1 MEKAPSISW
10 DNLTKAMLKLQQDSE
25 LAAAV
30 SRLNDQYIYW
40 DKAKYKQVSGI
51 DSEKELWALMMAER
65 VKRRVPVPLWKRY
78 GIHFSLTNQM
88 QRQCHQF
95 DMDFGGSWMDDSV
108 GSEANKERYLISS
121 LIEEAI
127 SSSQM
132 EGAVTT
138 RKVAKEMLRKKLSP
152 KDKSQ
157 RMIFNNYQTIRFIV
171 ENKHQP
177 LSEELLLEIHR
188 LMTIGTLENPDDV
201 GRFRQNDEVVV
212 QNQITGEVAHTP
224 PTFTEIPAFVSEL
237 CQFFN
242 ENDTETYIHPVIK
255 GVIIHFM
262 VAYMHPF
269 VDGNGRT
276 ARVLFYWY
284 MLKQGYWLTE
294 YLSISRIIYA
304 AKPSYEKSFLYAETD
319 QNDIGYFIAY
329 NLRVI
334 ELAFKGLQDYIKRKQ
349 QEQQAA
355 HKYLQI
361 PNLNMRQAEI
371 VKMFEDNPHEM
382 IVVKDL
388 QVKFLI
394 TPTTAKADI
403 LPLLEMGLLKEIALN
418 KVKKAY
424 LKGDEFDKILSSI

>member
-1 MEKAPSISW
+1 MEQAPSVSW
-10 DNLTKAMLKLQQDSE
+10 NTLAKAMLRLQQDGE
-25 LAAAV
+25 LAAV
-30 SRLNDQYIYW
+30 IGRFNDQYLYW
-40 DKAKYKQVSGI
+40 DKAKYKQVPDVG
-51 DSEKELWALMMAER
+51 SEKELWALMMADR
-65 VKRRVPVPLWKRY
+65 VRKCVPVPFWKRF

-108 GSEANKERYLISS
+108 VPGGNKERYLISS

-127 SSSQM
+127 ASSQM

-188 LMTIGTLENPDDV
+188 LMTVGTLENPADV

-224 PTFTEIPAFVSEL
+224 PAFIEIPAFVSEL

-242 ENDTETYIHPVIK
+242 EQDAETYIHPVIK
-255 GVIIHFM
+255 GIIIHFM

-276 ARVLFYWY
+276 ARALFYWY

-334 ELAFKGLQDYIKRKQ
+334 ELAFRGLQDYIKRKQ

-371 VKMFEDNPHEM
+371 IKMFEDNPQEM

-388 QVKFLI
+388 QARFLI

-403 LPLLEMGLLKEIALN
+403 LPLLEMGLLKEVALN

-424 LKGDEFDKILSSI
+424 LKGDEFDKILSNL

>member
-10 DNLTKAMLKLQQDSE
+10 NNLAKAMLKLQQDSE
-25 LAAAV
+25 LAAAI
-30 SRLNDQYIYW
+30 SRLNDQYFYW
-40 DKAKYKQVSGI
+40 DKAKYKQVPDVG
-51 DSEKELWALMMAER
+51 SEKELWALMMADR
-65 VKRRVPVPLWKRY
+65 VRKCVSVPFWKRFK
-78 GIHFSLTNQM
+78 IHFSLTNQM

-108 GSEANKERYLISS
+108 VPGDNKERYLISS

-127 SSSQM
+127 ASSQM

-188 LMTIGTLENPDDV
+188 LMTVGTLDNPAYV

-255 GVIIHFM
+255 GIIIHFM

-276 ARVLFYWY
+276 ARTLFYWY

-334 ELAFKGLQDYIKRKQ
+334 ELAFRGLQDYIKRKQ
-349 QEQQAA
+349 QEQQTAL
-355 HKYLQI
+355 KYLQI
-361 PNLNMRQAEI
+361 PNLNLRQAEI
-371 VKMFEDNPHEM
+371 VKMFADNPQEM
-382 IVVKDL
+382 VVVKDL
-388 QVKFLI
+388 QARFFI
-394 TPTTAKADI
+394 TPTTAKTDI

-424 LKGDEFDKILSSI
+424 LKGDKFDSILSKL

>member
-1 MEKAPSISW
+1 MEKAPKITW
-10 DNLTKAMLKLQQDSE
+10 NNLAKAMLKLQQDSE
-25 LAAAV
+25 LALAV
-30 SRLNDQYIYW
+30 SQLNDQYLYW
-40 DKAKYKQVSGI
+40 DKAKYKQVVGI
-51 DSEKELWALMMAER
+51 GSDLELWALMMADR
-65 VKRRVPVPLWKRY
+65 VKKHVPVELWKRY

-108 GSEANKERYLISS
+108 VPEANKERYLISS

-171 ENKHQP
+171 ENRHQP
-177 LSEELLLEIHR
+177 LSEELLLEVHR
-188 LMTIGTLENPDDV
+188 LMTINTLDNPEDV
-201 GRFRQNDEVVV
+201 GRFRQNDDVVV
-212 QNQITGEVAHTP
+212 QNQITGEVTHTP
-224 PTFTEIPAFVSEL
+224 PSFTELPSFVSEL

-242 ENDTETYIHPVIK
+242 ENDAKTYIHPIIK
-255 GVIIHFM
+255 GIIIHFM

-276 ARVLFYWY
+276 ARALFYWY

-319 QNDIGYFIAY
+319 QNDIGYFITY

-334 ELAFKGLQDYIKRKQ
+334 GLAFKGLQDYINRKKK
-349 QEQQAA
+349 EQQAA

-361 PNLNMRQAEI
+361 PNLNVRQAEI
-371 VKMFEDNPHEM
+371 VKMFEDNPQEM

-388 QVKFLI
+388 QAKFLI

-403 LPLLEMGLLKEIALN
+403 LPLVEMGLLKEIAVN

-424 LKGDEFDKILSSI
+424 LKGDEFDKILSNF